1 MLHPIF
7 SRVLGH
13 PELLVQHLANY
24 AALIKVETGTATRML
39 IARLVA
45 GAIALVSGALALAFV
60 GTAVML
66 GVLHG
71 SFHWVLVVLRVMWRR
86 GRRRSAPSKTF
97 VHNLTQTCMRCNS
110 ERGPMPIDARA
121 LTPQQRL
128 AISRRALLRQL
139 HGDHPDE
146 TLPPPHGYDDDAEG
160 PYVFPSIEPSGWIS
174 VARRLGE
181 RWWRRHPANA
191 VGQLAK
197 PLLKRYA
204 REQPFKVLGTAA
216 AIGAAVVLIKPWRLL
231 SITAVL
237 AAVLKTSDVADLV
250 TTLMHNN
257 SNPRKDP
264 P

>member
-1 MLHPIF
+1 
-7 SRVLGH
+7 
-13 PELLVQHLANY
+13 
-24 AALIKVETGTATRML
+24 
-39 IARLVA
+39 
-45 GAIALVSGALALAFV
+45 
-60 GTAVML
+60 
-66 GVLHG
+66 
-71 SFHWVLVVLRVMWRR
+71 
-86 GRRRSAPSKTF
+86 
-97 VHNLTQTCMRCNS
+97 
-110 ERGPMPIDARA
+110 MPIDSRA

-139 HGDHPDE
+139 HGDHPEE
-146 TLPPPHGYDDDAEG
+146 TLPPPYAYDDDQDDAYAYQ
-160 PYVFPSIEPSGWIS
+160 PRSGEHVAWVS

-216 AIGAAVVLIKPWRLL
+216 GIGAAVVLIKPWRLL

-237 AAVLKTSDVADLV
+237 AAVLKTSDIADLV
-250 TTLMHNN
+250 TTLMQNN
-257 SNPRKDP
+257 STPRKDP